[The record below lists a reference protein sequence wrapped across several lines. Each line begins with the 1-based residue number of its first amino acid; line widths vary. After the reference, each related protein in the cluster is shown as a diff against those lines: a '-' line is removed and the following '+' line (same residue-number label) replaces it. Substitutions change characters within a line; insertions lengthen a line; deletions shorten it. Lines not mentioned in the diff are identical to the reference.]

1 MVITYNLKDKI
12 VNKTDR
18 VILLFLVIG
27 IWGLMG
33 ALWFDSNAVDA
44 VTVDKTNNSLEI
56 NHMHSTNDIAKFK
69 WKVRRIVEDC
79 SVTEGEILC

>member
-1 MVITYNLKDKI
+1 MVITYNLKDKF

-18 VILLFLVIG
+18 VILLFLAIG

-33 ALWFDSNAVDA
+33 ALWFDSNTVDA
-44 VTVDKTNNSLEI
+44 VTVDKTNISLEG
-56 NHMHSTNDIAKFK
+56 NHSHSANDIAKFK

>member
-1 MVITYNLKDKI
+1 MVITYNLKDKF
-12 VNKTDR
+12 VNQTDR
-18 VILLFLVIG
+18 VILLFLAIG

-44 VTVDKTNNSLEI
+44 GTVDKTNNSLES
-56 NHMHSTNDIAKFK
+56 NHRHSTNEIAKFK